1 VGDRV
6 VIQSGDGAGARKRE
20 GATPSP
26 RRGRSWWEVMHPEG
40 SEGTWRELP
49 GLLLDSLKLVWAAG
63 RNTFLL
69 TSALQLVSAVGIA
82 AQLFVGKAVL
92 DEVLGSG
99 GELRFGELA
108 PVLAALVAVT
118 VALDLVQAVESEQS
132 RVLGELVGR
141 RAIDRVLDV
150 STRIDLLAFE
160 SPDFYD
166 RLQRARAQG
175 QFRALQTVNGLLG
188 IVGAS
193 VVAVGIVAALF
204 ALQPLLLPFV
214 LVGYVPLWV
223 VASLN
228 TRDLYHFTRGM
239 TPNERQRNY
248 LQNVLMG
255 RNAAKEVRAF
265 NLAGFLRARYDRLYD
280 ERIAELRQLARRR
293 TARSLLGSLAA
304 SGVRVATIAMLS
316 WLYVSGRMSLAAAG
330 AAIFGLYQLASRL
343 QALHFSATSLYEAT
357 LFIRDYSS
365 FLTLEPQIEAAEGK
379 VRAPAGFNRLSV
391 EEVSFTYPESDRPA
405 VDGVSMEIKKGEIV
419 ALVGENGSGK
429 TTLAKM
435 LAGLYRP
442 DSGRILW
449 DDVDLAEVD
458 ADELRRSVA
467 VIFQDFERY
476 LLPARENVGLGRKE
490 RIEDLE
496 AIIEAATRADAHEFL
511 SELPERYET
520 MLGREFSGG
529 FDLSIGQWQ
538 RVALARAF
546 FRDAPFVILDEPTA
560 SLDARAESRLFERM
574 HELLEGRSVVLI
586 SHRFSSVR
594 SADRI
599 YVLHEGRVVEHGS
612 HAELM
617 AADGL
622 YAELFTLQARAYVEQ
637 PRLALPEEEPPD
649 DGPVETVFL
658 GRP

>member
-1 VGDRV
+1 
-6 VIQSGDGAGARKRE
+6 
-20 GATPSP
+20 
-26 RRGRSWWEVMHPEG
+26 MHPEG
-40 SEGTWRELP
+40 STGTWRDLP
-49 GLLLDSLKLVWAAG
+49 QLLWDSIRLVWSSG
-63 RNTFLL
+63 RNVFLV
-69 TSALQLVSAVGIA
+69 TSTLQLISAIGVVV
-82 AQLFVGKAVL
+82 QLFVAKAVFEAVLGNGGKADL
-92 DEVLGSG
+92 ET
-99 GELRFGELA
+99 LA
-108 PVLAALVAVT
+108 PPLVALVIVT
-118 VALDLVQAVESEQS
+118 VLLDLARAIQNEQS

-141 RAIDRVLDV
+141 KAIDRVLDV

-188 IVGAS
+188 IVGSFVTAAS
-193 VVAVGIVAALF
+193 IILALA
-204 ALQPLLLPFV
+204 ALQPILLPFV
-214 LVGYVPLWV
+214 LIGYLPLWV

-228 TRDLYHFTRGM
+228 TRDLYHYTRGM
-239 TPNERQRNY
+239 TPNDRQRNY
-248 LQNVLMG
+248 LQTVLMG
-255 RNAAKEVRAF
+255 RNAAKEVRSF
-265 NLAGFLRARYDRLYD
+265 NLAGYLRGRYDRLYD
-280 ERIAELRQLARRR
+280 ERIAELRQLAKRR
-293 TARSLLGSLAA
+293 TVRSLLGSLT
-304 SGVRVATIAMLS
+304 SSMVTVGTIAVLS
-316 WLYVSGRMSLAAAG
+316 WLYVTDRMSLAAVG
-330 AAIFGLYQLASRL
+330 AAVFGLYQLANQLRG
-343 QALHFSATSLYEAT
+343 LHMSATSLYEAT
-357 LFIRDYSS
+357 LFIRDYSN
-365 FLTLEPQIEAAEGK
+365 FLTLEPEVEAREGT
-379 VRAPAGFNRLSV
+379 RPAPHGFERLTV
-391 EEVSFTYPESDRPA
+391 EDVYFTYPESDRPA
-405 VDGVSMEIKKGEIV
+405 VDGVSLEIGQGEVV

-442 DSGRILW
+442 QGGRIRW

-490 RIEDLE
+490 RIDDF
-496 AIIEAATRADAHEFL
+496 AAVVEAAERADADDFL
-511 SELPERYET
+511 SGLPEGYET

-574 HELLEGRSVVLI
+574 RELLEGRSVVLI

-612 HAELM
+612 HDELM
-617 AADGL
+617 VEDGL
-622 YAELFTLQARAYVEQ
+622 YAELFSLQARAYLEQ
-637 PRLALPEEEPPD
+637 PERLTLVD
-649 DGPVETVFL
+649 DEAEQPGDEPVERVFF
-658 GRP
+658 GAP